1 MKIYEIGTGYTPIPA
16 RMGAATEIVVEEL
29 TRAFL
34 KQGAQVEIIDIA
46 ASDRAPHQLP
56 IREVRVPKCFAGT
69 DVQLG
74 IMHKLKRVVYSVSLA
89 RTLQKILKQSDE
101 KVLLHFHNQYNL
113 FFFLK
118 LTPKKLREKGVI
130 AYTNHSGIWRLNW
143 CEIEDTI
150 RKRYFQE
157 AECMKRADLAFL
169 LNEETKRN
177 VMEHLGVPEKRM
189 VVINNGVN
197 TDVYHPLPEDE
208 KRRAKRKWNLEGQ
221 KVILQV
227 GSVYENKGQLRSAEY
242 LLPLLKADPKL
253 VFAYAGGVVDEDY
266 QQKIRAF
273 AEEHGLAEQIRYLG
287 MLSPGTELNE
297 LYNTAA
303 ATMLPSKYE
312 SFGLVVI
319 ESFSSGVPV
328 LLNRNG
334 PFHFGEGSITF
345 EHGDFSGAVN
355 RKVFGDTEE
364 YQQLCDQARKN
375 ARENYSWDKIAR
387 DYRGAWEK

>member
-1 MKIYEIGTGYTPIPA
+1 MKIFEIGTGYTPIPA
-16 RMGAATEIVVEEL
+16 QIAAATEIVVEEL
-29 TRAFL
+29 TKAFL
-34 KQGAQVEIIDIA
+34 KQGVQVEIIDIA

-56 IREVRVPKCFAGT
+56 IREVKVPGCFTGT

-74 IMHKLKRVVYSVSLA
+74 IMHKLKRVAYSVSLA
-89 RTLQKILKQSDE
+89 GTLKRILKQSDE
-101 KVLLHFHNQYNL
+101 KVVLHFHNQYNL

-118 LTPKKLREKGVI
+118 LTPKKLREKALI

-157 AECMKRADLAFL
+157 AECMKQADLVFL

-177 VMEHLGVPEKRM
+177 VMEHLGVLENRI
-189 VVINNGVN
+189 VVVNNGVN

-208 KRRAKRKWNLEGQ
+208 RRYAKEKWNLKGR

-253 VFAYAGGVVDEDY
+253 VFAYAGGVVDEEY
-266 QQKIRAF
+266 QQKILAF
-273 AEEHGLAEQIRYLG
+273 AKENGVADQIRYLG

-297 LYNTAA
+297 LYNAAA
-303 ATMLPSKYE
+303 ATMLPSRYE

-328 LLNRNG
+328 LLDREAPFRFG
-334 PFHFGEGSITF
+334 PGSIAF
-345 EHGDFSGAVN
+345 EHGDFAAVD
-355 RKVFGDTEE
+355 RKVFGDAEA
-364 YQQLCDQARKN
+364 YRQLCDQARKN
-375 ARENYSWDKIAR
+375 AVENYSWDKIAR
-387 DYRGAWEK
+387 DYRESWEK